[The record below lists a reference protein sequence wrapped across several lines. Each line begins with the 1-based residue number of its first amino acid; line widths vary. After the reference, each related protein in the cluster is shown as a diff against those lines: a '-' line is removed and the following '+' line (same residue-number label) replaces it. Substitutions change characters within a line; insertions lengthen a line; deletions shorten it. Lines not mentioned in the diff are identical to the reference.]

1 MLKKGVVFLLIIAA
15 VFAAL
20 LGLVLIIAIPS
31 SATSQTFTPQSGSFS
46 IKAGTKANDGFNAS
60 EVASQNCAAG
70 TCSASNSWNL
80 GINSNVPTDVYTQV
94 SLSYDL
100 SSLGITGSQ
109 ITSLTF
115 NLGGCW
121 HGGGARSCND
131 AKNPGFNSTGGKAF
145 IYILHGTTYEQIGT
159 IVNLGNSTSST
170 ADNYQTYLRSKSSGF
185 VDDYLNSGILK
196 IKIITVGKT
205 TGSLDVLQVI
215 DFATVGI
222 NYDSVSPT
230 PTPNISPT
238 PSPTPI
244 PGIRPNIIVIET
256 DDQRWDTI
264 DFMPTIKNRLVD
276 EGITFT
282 NSFVT
287 TSLCC
292 PSRSS
297 FLTGLYVHNHGVWS
311 NNPPGGGVEK
321 FNDSSTVATWIK
333 GAGYTT
339 GFIGKYLNGYGQR
352 VDPFIPPGWSDWHGL
367 LSGYWGRFY
376 DNGVVNNDGGYST
389 DVISDKAVT
398 FIRNA
403 KEPFFLWL
411 TPYAPH
417 SVSNYP
423 LPPVVAPRHVGTCE
437 DLPSYRPPS
446 FNEADVADKPAFVR
460 NTSLLDPAAI
470 AKLDTFRKDQIC
482 SLKAVD
488 EAVAA
493 ILDALGTKLDNTVVV
508 FTSDNGFL
516 WGGHRLTAKNRVYE
530 ESIRVP
536 LVIRYPKLI
545 PTATVNDKLVLNIDL
560 APTIAQLAG
569 VAPASLVNGQSLVPL
584 LSNPSADW
592 RSDFLIEHVGGNF
605 AVRNKQYKYVEL
617 GTGEKELYDLTV
629 DPYELTSQHNNPA
642 YASIINTLHT
652 RLLELKAE

>member
-1 MLKKGVVFLLIIAA
+1 MLFKKNLIVSLCVLASLAFLTSLFFSQATAAPVTVSRQVAVGADDAHEIDNDRAFASTYPLVRMGKSPSVGSRYTGGFRFTNITVPQGATVNSAILQCYSDNANWDDPSVDIYAEDTDNSRDFVANPDVVNRPKTGAF
-15 VFAAL
+15 VNWQ
-20 LGLVLIIAIPS
+20 AI
-31 SATSQTFTPQSGSFS
+31 
-46 IKAGTKANDGFNAS
+46 
-60 EVASQNCAAG
+60 
-70 TCSASNSWNL
+70 NL
-80 GINSNVPTDVYTQV
+80 GIGYHSTPN
-94 SLSYDL
+94 
-100 SSLGITGSQ
+100 IGSTVQ
-109 ITSLTF
+109 EVINRSGWTSGNALTILVKGKDDTRDF
-115 NLGGCW
+115 RCIAAE
-121 HGGGARSCND
+121 GGATR
-131 AKNPGFNSTGGKAF
+131 KARLD
-145 IYILHGTTYEQIGT
+145 ITYQ
-159 IVNLGNSTSST
+159 L
-170 ADNYQTYLRSKSSGF
+170 
-185 VDDYLNSGILK
+185 
-196 IKIITVGKT
+196 
-205 TGSLDVLQVI
+205 
-215 DFATVGI
+215 
-222 NYDSVSPT
+222 DSVSPSPSAVVT
-230 PTPNISPT
+230 PT
-238 PSPTPI
+238 PSPSPSPTDGP
-244 PGIRPNIIVIET
+244 RPNVIVIET

-264 DFMPTIKNRLVD
+264 DFMPTVKNRLVG